1 MWERLPE
8 LVQSTVVPVDTVRV
22 LPPVL
27 FLNPHVVAS
36 LQGPLSQIVT
46 GVPVGGG
53 VEDLVRI

>member
-1 MWERLPE
+1 
-8 LVQSTVVPVDTVRV
+8 LVQTTTVPTDTVSV

-36 LQGPLSQIVT
+36 LHGPLSQIVT

-53 VEDLVRI
+53 VEGL